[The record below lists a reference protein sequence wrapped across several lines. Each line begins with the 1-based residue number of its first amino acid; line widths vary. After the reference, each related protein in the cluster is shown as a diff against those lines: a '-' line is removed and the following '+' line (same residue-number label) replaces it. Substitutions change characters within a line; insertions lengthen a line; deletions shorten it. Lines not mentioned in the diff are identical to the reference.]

1 MKTFQQKK
9 EELAKLQEKL
19 SKSKITIFTSFARE
33 GEKGLNVIEMKELKK
48 NLRANE
54 AEYLVGKKT
63 LLNKALSNIKN
74 PDQINVFKF
83 PGSMGVT
90 FGFGEET
97 SVARTLYTFGKKNQ
111 ALKFF
116 GALFGTRFIDDKQFI
131 ELAKMPNREVVL
143 SRVIGMMKYPLS
155 SIVNVLQANIRNLV
169 GVLGQISKSK
179 SS

>member
-33 GEKGLNVIEMKELKK
+33 GEKGLNVTEMKELKK

-63 LLNKALSNIKN
+63 LLNKALNNIKT
-74 PDQINVFKF
+74 PDKIDVFGF

-97 SVARTLYTFGKKNQ
+97 SVARALYTFGKKNQ

-116 GALFGTRFIDDKQFI
+116 GALFGTRFIDNKQFI
-131 ELAKMPNREVVL
+131 ELAKMPNREVML
-143 SRVIGMMKYPLS
+143 SRTIGIMKYPLTGLVS
-155 SIVNVLQANIRNLV
+155 VLQASIRNFV
-169 GVLGQISKSK
+169 GVLGQIAKNK
-179 SS
+179 